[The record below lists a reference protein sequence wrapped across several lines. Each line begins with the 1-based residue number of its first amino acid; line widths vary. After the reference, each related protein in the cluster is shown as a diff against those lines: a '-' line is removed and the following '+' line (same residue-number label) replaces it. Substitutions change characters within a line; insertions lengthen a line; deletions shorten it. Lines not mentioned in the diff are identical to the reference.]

1 MKIKEPIK
9 LIEGNFSPEDAKE
22 VLLELI
28 NHKIN
33 FHSLKNFSSEERFG
47 QAIEGSKKRIDYLKK
62 AKEKIV
68 KIIDTAKHTNSHLRL
83 ESSINI
89 FVEK

>member
-9 LIEGNFSPEDAKE
+9 LIEGKFSPEDAKE

-47 QAIEGSKKRIDYLKK
+47 QSLEGSKKRIEYLKDAKTKIIELIGK
-62 AKEKIV
+62 AKQ
-68 KIIDTAKHTNSHLRL
+68 TNSYLKL
-83 ESSINI
+83 ESTINI
-89 FVEK
+89 SFEK

>member
-9 LIEGNFSPEDAKE
+9 LIEGKFSPEDAKE

-33 FHSLKNFSSEERFG
+33 FHYLKNFSSEERFG
-47 QAIEGSKKRIDYLKK
+47 QSIEGSKKRIEYLKE
-62 AKEKIV
+62 AKRKLL
-68 KIIDTAKHTNSHLRL
+68 K
-83 ESSINI
+83 
-89 FVEK
+89 

>member
-1 MKIKEPIK
+1 MKLKEPIK
-9 LIEGNFSPEDAKE
+9 LIEGKFSPEDAKE

-47 QAIEGSKKRIDYLKK
+47 KSIEGSKKRIEYLKK
-62 AKEKIV
+62 AKEKV
-68 KIIDTAKHTNSHLRL
+68 VEIIDKAKHDNCNLRL
-83 ESSINI
+83 ESCINI
-89 FVEK
+89 SFEK

>member
-9 LIEGNFSPEDAKE
+9 LIEGKFSPEDAKE

-47 QAIEGSKKRIDYLKK
+47 QTIEGSKKRIEYLKE

-68 KIIDTAKHTNSHLRL
+68 KIIDKAKHNNSNLRL
-83 ESSINI
+83 ESTINI

>member
-1 MKIKEPIK
+1 MKLKEPIK
-9 LIEGNFSPEDAKE
+9 LIEGKFSPEDAKE
-22 VLLELI
+22 ILLELI

-33 FHSLKNFSSEERFG
+33 FHTLKNFSSEERFG
-47 QAIEGSKKRIDYLKK
+47 QSIEGSKKRIEYLKE

-68 KIIDTAKHTNSHLRL
+68 EIIDKAKLDNSSLRL

-89 FVEK
+89 FFEK

>member
-9 LIEGNFSPEDAKE
+9 LIEGKFSPEDAKE

-33 FHSLKNFSSEERFG
+33 FHSLKNFSSEERFS
-47 QAIEGSKKRIDYLKK
+47 QTIEGSKKRIEYLKE
-62 AKEKIV
+62 AKRKLL
-68 KIIDTAKHTNSHLRL
+68 K
-83 ESSINI
+83 
-89 FVEK
+89 